1 MDRVMRAINHSNR
14 LSIFPHISFSTPPP
28 PSSPPPPSP
37 APPPL
42 PGPLGFVMDRVMRAI
57 NRSNRALLRSTSRSA
72 RTPAAPLP
80 GGASDS
86 SAANGGAGGG
96 SGGSGGGGG
105 GGGVGVGV
113 GCMSLDEPCSPS
125 SRPSSA
131 SGHGND
137 HNAPPSSSLPGEV
150 DISNS
155 VPRPTSSSPALSS
168 ARSFSI
174 RRLLSRS
181 SAGAAASDPAEG
193 TGIGSPKASIKGN
206 PTGRS
211 PRTSADLAALQ
222 ALGGCGRNR
231 WVWAKQ
237 VGVGETGG
245 CGRIRWVGVG
255 ETGGCGWEK
264 QVGVGERGLGPDAR
278 ILFTPESV
286 MALEKAM
293 GATDTTILT
302 HPLCPLPASVPNAL
316 SSCRPG
322 AWGLGPPSPAA
333 PSAAAAAA
341 AGRGGGG
348 AAAATAGAVGLGSDA
363 RILFTPESVTA
374 LEKAMGAR
382 DMALMNPVLVQSS
395 LSCRPFYAILHRQS
409 SSSSPSTTAAA
420 AAAGVANGNGE
431 SNAPTTSSK
440 VKRGTILI
448 DLEPILPSDP
458 AVNGAGA
465 LHSHKLATHAVSRLQ
480 AIPSGSSL
488 DLLFQALVEEIR
500 QLTGYDRVMAYK
512 FHEDEHGE
520 VIAEDRKRPL
530 ESYLGLHYPSTD
542 IPKASRILFLKNRI
556 RMICDAKSKPVKV
569 VQERGFLKQP
579 VSLSTSTLRAVH
591 GCHAQYMQN
600 MAISAS
606 LCLSIVLR
614 DQEALPA
621 AIGGRAGGGGAEGED
636 GGGRGG
642 GGGGGGGGGVLSTLD
657 EVKGRRLWG
666 MIVCHHTSPRYVPF
680 PVRSACDFLMQVFTL
695 QLAKELQLQAQQREQ
710 QILQLQ
716 TQLCHMMLAN
726 APFHALMAPDARP
739 SVRDLVECDGAALLV
754 DGEFYSCGT
763 APTKEQV
770 LSIIEWIQTAH
781 PNTTG
786 LTIDSLLAAGYPHAT
801 SLGDSVCGVAM
812 AQIGESDFILWLR
825 SHVQKQI
832 HWSGAKQKPGK
843 APKDDIKK
851 MNPRQSF
858 EAFLEVV
865 RHRSA
870 PWQDLEVDAIH
881 SVQIILRDAVHRMR
895 LGVPVGGGGGAAA
908 EMALSPEE
916 LDKLYAATFDQLVHF
931 IETASAPIL
940 AVDREGCITGWNNK
954 VATLTG
960 LPFSA
965 AIGKSLV
972 DDLADVQS
980 KTQLHAALDLAFQG
994 REAHNIQLRLHSW
1007 GTERSLSG
1015 PSARTASTGSAAA
1028 AAAASATAAAGSTA
1042 GGATAGAEALGIDVG
1057 SSVILL
1063 ANTFVSRDA
1072 QQEVQGVCF
1081 VGQDVTVERV
1091 VNDKFR
1097 KVKGDYEAI
1106 VHAHSSLIPPIFG
1119 CDGEWHTLRLRW
1131 KVKGGYEAIVHAHSS
1146 LIPPIF
1152 GCDEFGLCTEWNAAM
1167 ERVTGFTRFEVWE
1180 RMLIG
1185 DVFGSLCRMESGDA
1199 MTKLMIIIS
1208 KAMAGHEAVKVP
1220 FSFLNRQRTLME
1232 LLLSVHPRHSAD
1244 GSSVVGAFCFLH
1256 TASLELRQAVDKQ
1269 KIAEKLASDKARQ
1282 VAYVREMSRG
1292 PLDGLAY
1299 SFARMEKMGVGFSGK
1314 QLPWVRTGV
1323 ALETQLRKI
1332 VSDTDM
1338 LAIEQG
1344 QAPLATLPFT
1354 METVCGAVISQATLL
1369 ATRKG
1374 AKLTLELSSDVK
1386 TLPLCGDAPRLQQI
1400 LGGLLCAAVSHTQ
1413 ATGLVKLEVTQKG
1426 SRLFRGTTTMA
1437 ELDIRISHTGRG
1449 LPEEII
1455 NQMFDSNAA
1464 ITSTATA
1471 TTTTATTP
1479 TAASSAVASG
1489 DRSFGRASSDGG
1501 GSVGGMSV
1509 GGMSTGSGALR
1520 SNAEGVSLSLMR
1532 RMLKSMKGEV
1542 VYTRETGRCFFWVHV
1557 DFPLSSALRWGGAAA
1572 AGGAAGGV
1580 AGVPAAGAPAAL

>member
-1 MDRVMRAINHSNR
+1 
-14 LSIFPHISFSTPPP
+14 
-28 PSSPPPPSP
+28 
-37 APPPL
+37 
-42 PGPLGFVMDRVMRAI
+42 
-57 NRSNRALLRSTSRSA
+57 
-72 RTPAAPLP
+72 
-80 GGASDS
+80 
-86 SAANGGAGGG
+86 
-96 SGGSGGGGG
+96 
-105 GGGVGVGV
+105 
-113 GCMSLDEPCSPS
+113 MSLDEPASPS
-125 SRPSSA
+125 SRPSSS
-131 SGHGND
+131 SGHGDN
-137 HNAPPSSSLPGEV
+137 SSSSSTLPGEV

-155 VPRPTSSSPALSS
+155 VGRPTSAV
-168 ARSFSI
+168 RSFSI
-174 RRLLSRS
+174 RRLLSRT
-181 SAGAAASDPAEG
+181 SAGAAAADPAEG

-206 PTGRS
+206 DTRRS

-222 ALGGCGRNR
+222 AL
-231 WVWAKQ
+231 
-237 VGVGETGG
+237 
-245 CGRIRWVGVG
+245 
-255 ETGGCGWEK
+255 
-264 QVGVGERGLGPDAR
+264 
-278 ILFTPESV
+278 
-286 MALEKAM
+286 
-293 GATDTTILT
+293 
-302 HPLCPLPASVPNAL
+302 
-316 SSCRPG
+316 
-322 AWGLGPPSPAA
+322 
-333 PSAAAAAA
+333 
-341 AGRGGGG
+341 
-348 AAAATAGAVGLGSDA
+348 GLGSDA

-409 SSSSPSTTAAA
+409 AAAAAA
-420 AAAGVANGNGE
+420 AAAGGGAANGNGE
-431 SNAPTTSSK
+431 SNAGTTSSK
-440 VKRGTILI
+440 VKRGTVLI

-500 QLTGYDRVMAYK
+500 LLTGYDRVMAYK

-600 MAISAS
+600 MGISAS
-606 LCLSIVLR
+606 LCLSI
-614 DQEALPA
+614 
-621 AIGGRAGGGGAEGED
+621 
-636 GGGRGG
+636 
-642 GGGGGGGGGVLSTLD
+642 
-657 EVKGRRLWG
+657 
-666 MIVCHHTSPRYVPF
+666 
-680 PVRSACDFLMQVFTL
+680 VFTL

-716 TQLCHMMLAN
+716 TQLCQMMLAN
-726 APFHALMAPDARP
+726 APFHALMSPDARP

-786 LTIDSLLAAGYPHAT
+786 LTIDSLLAAGYPHAA
-801 SLGDSVCGVAM
+801 SLGDAVCGVAM

-895 LGVPVGGGGGAAA
+895 LGVPVGGGGGGAAA

-1028 AAAASATAAAGSTA
+1028 AAGTSGSTA
-1042 GGATAGAEALGIDVG
+1042 GAAGAGAAGAAADALGIDVG

-1119 CDGEWHTLRLRW
+1119 CD
-1131 KVKGGYEAIVHAHSS
+1131 
-1146 LIPPIF
+1146 
-1152 GCDEFGLCTEWNAAM
+1152 EFGLCTEWNAAM
-1167 ERVTGFTRFEVWE
+1167 EKVTGFTRFEVWE

-1199 MTKLMIIIS
+1199 MTKLMIVIS

-1244 GSSVVGAFCFLH
+1244 GNSVVGAFCFLH
-1256 TASLELRQAVDKQ
+1256 TASLELRQAVDRQ
-1269 KIAEKLASDKARQ
+1269 KTAEKLASDKARQ

-1299 SFARMEKMGVGFSGK
+1299 SFARMEQMGAGFSGK

-1344 QAPLATLPFT
+1344 QALLATLPFT
-1354 METVCGAVISQATLL
+1354 MEVVCGAVISQATLL

-1374 AKLTLELSSDVK
+1374 AKLTLELGSDVK

-1449 LPEEII
+1449 VPEEII
-1455 NQMFDSNAA
+1455 NQ
-1464 ITSTATA
+1464 I
-1471 TTTTATTP
+1471 
-1479 TAASSAVASG
+1479 
-1489 DRSFGRASSDGG
+1489 FGRASSDG

-1520 SNAEGVSLSLMR
+1520 SNAEGVSLSLIR

-1572 AGGAAGGV
+1572 GGV
-1580 AGVPAAGAPAAL
+1580 GVAVAGAPAAL